1 MLMHRSLLAGLALAT
16 VVAAPVAAQRSRF
29 EIVPQVGYS
38 FGGGRDFDRFT
49 DGGVSFPSGKFVLD
63 PSLSWGVSAAFL
75 SGRGSAFTIL
85 YQRQDTDL
93 GIEWD
98 GTPPNPP
105 VTNPNATTGFANN
118 YVIFGFRQDF
128 AKSRSQQLVP
138 YIGGGLGFNIM
149 DAKDV
154 ASETYFALSAHG
166 GIRYMFANA
175 GKPSRFGLQL
185 DMRGLW
191 TFVPSGDVGIYCN
204 WWGYCYAYEGSAT
217 VAQGTVSG
225 GLVIKF

>member
-1 MLMHRSLLAGLALAT
+1 ALVALVAT
-16 VVAAPVAAQRSRF
+16 DAVAQRSRF

-38 FGGGRDFDRFT
+38 FGGGRDFDGFT

-63 PSLSWGVSAAFL
+63 PSLSWGVTAAFL
-75 SGRGSAFTIL
+75 SGTGGAFTVH

-98 GTPPNPP
+98 RTPPNPP
-105 VTNPNATTGFANN
+105 VTNANATTGFANN
-118 YVIFGFRQDF
+118 YVIFGYRQDF
-128 AKSRSQQLVP
+128 ARSRSQRLVP

-149 DAKDV
+149 DAKDINE
-154 ASETYFALSAHG
+154 SETYFSLSAHG
-166 GIRYMFANA
+166 GIRYMFAN
-175 GKPSRFGLQL
+175 GSRPSRFGIQL